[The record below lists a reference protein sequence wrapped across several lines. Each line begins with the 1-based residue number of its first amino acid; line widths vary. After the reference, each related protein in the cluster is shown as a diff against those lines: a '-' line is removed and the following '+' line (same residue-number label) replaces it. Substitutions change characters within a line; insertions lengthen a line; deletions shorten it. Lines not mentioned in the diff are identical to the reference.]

1 LAPLGEYDGIT
12 CAVAAMRAVAAITV
26 AIASAVIHSW
36 LCGCEEWLMDDATAA
51 AGGPSVNS
59 ITPSIQL
66 TLLNDADVTAAAD
79 AGGDDAATATTIR
92 PSRFDRLSITQL

>member
-1 LAPLGEYDGIT
+1 
-12 CAVAAMRAVAAITV
+12 
-26 AIASAVIHSW
+26 
-36 LCGCEEWLMDDATAA
+36 MDDATAA

-66 TLLNDADVTAAAD
+66 TLLNYADVTAAAD

-92 PSRFDRLSITQL
+92 PSRFDRFSITQL